1 MFKKLLVPVDGSP
14 TARGALLT
22 AVDLAKLCGASMVVI
37 SVYDSFPFIVAG
49 PDYGYAQVP
58 YVDAMRNE
66 AHATVEEARKLAA
79 DAGLVVEGQVLES
92 PKTWRA
98 IVDAAESSQA
108 DLIVMGSHGR
118 SGLDKLVM
126 GSVAQSVLQR
136 VTLPVLVVRGGP

>member
-1 MFKKLLVPVDGSP
+1 MFKKLLVPADGSP
-14 TARGALLT
+14 TAHGALLS
-22 AVDLAKLCGASMVVI
+22 AIELAQLCGASMVVI

-49 PDYGYAQVP
+49 PDYGYAQVQ
-58 YVDAMRNE
+58 YLDAVRNE
-66 AHATVEEARKLAA
+66 AKATVEAARKLAT
-79 DAGLVVEGQVLES
+79 DAGLLAEGQVLES

-136 VTLPVLVVRGGP
+136 TALPVLVVRGGP